1 MRVIAHLGVLIDV
14 VLAVILRIRLFS
26 VRSSEPM
33 KQAAMFDFQTHPSHR
48 VIASPEYTFRRHE
61 SGSPAIANSAADA
74 FPRVAK
80 AGSGRAALSI
90 DVEDWFHAANLAA
103 AVPPPAWNSCE
114 LRVERNTMRMLE
126 ILEASKVRATF
137 FVLGWVAERIP
148 KLVRTIA
155 EAGHEVAC
163 HGHVHQLVYSL
174 QPNEFRADVSR
185 AKHYLEDL
193 LGMPVR
199 GYRAPSFSI
208 TDWAIPILQEL
219 GFAYDSSFV
228 PTIAHDLY
236 GKLSGVDSDRPIA
249 LLSQGFH
256 EVCISCLRIGKRGIP
271 WGGGGYFRL
280 VPYPLWIR
288 GVRAVLRAG
297 RPYVFYIHPW
307 EIDPGQPRVSGVK
320 PIQAFRHRVN
330 LAHCEQRFTALAGA
344 FSWMTIGDLIAD
356 YVGHDS
362 R

>member
-1 MRVIAHLGVLIDV
+1 MFARRYTENSAVLD
-14 VLAVILRIRLFS
+14 AWNT
-26 VRSSEPM
+26 M
-33 KQAAMFDFQTHPSHR
+33 KQPAAFDCLTYPFHR
-48 VIASPEYTFRRHE
+48 VTARAEDKFMRHE
-61 SGSPAIANSAADA
+61 GGPPAIANSATAA
-74 FPRVAK
+74 SLRVGK

-90 DVEDWFHAANLAA
+90 DVEDWFHAGNL
-103 AVPPPAWNSCE
+103 AVPPPTWDSCE
-114 LRVERNTMRMLE
+114 FRVERNTMRILE

-137 FVLGWVAERIP
+137 FVLGWVAERTP
-148 KLVRTIA
+148 NLVRSIA

-163 HGHVHQLVYSL
+163 HGHAHQLVYSL

-199 GYRAPSFSI
+199 GYRAPWFSI
-208 TDWAIPILQEL
+208 TNWAVPILQEV
-219 GFAYDSSFV
+219 GFDYDSSFM
-228 PTIAHDLY
+228 PTMAHDRY
-236 GKLSGVDSDRPIA
+236 GKLSGVDSDSPIA
-249 LLSQGFH
+249 LLSPGFH

-288 GVRAVLRAG
+288 GVRAILRVG

-307 EIDPGQPRVSGVK
+307 DIDADQPRVSGTTA
-320 PIQAFRHRVN
+320 IHAFRHRVN
-330 LAHCEQRFTALAGA
+330 LARCEQRFTALAGA
-344 FSWMTIGDLIAD
+344 FSWTTIGDLIAD
-356 YVGHDS
+356 YVRHDS